1 MNYKILNSDAE
12 IKLYDITI
20 SEKNYDTK
28 ELNIENNQ
36 KITFPNRYI
45 NQYNKNDNLFWG
57 IGLENET
64 YLQGETK
71 KFPGDIIISML
82 GRERYSV
89 DYRQNYN
96 MNDLKKIM
104 SETYCSNKK
113 YNISQMINSH
123 SLNKIDRYCEHSTI
137 YEKEPK
143 ENTKFSGKT
152 VMEEWFEYDI
162 EIKNKINPNSKTETN
177 IFFDGDTIEFITENF
192 YKTNSLDVVNEL
204 ITIKEWFIEKF
215 NNFKNN
221 TNLWNDM
228 GKINFVEK
236 HPGLNIFKSMPNK
249 IVFFNNS
256 TIHVHLTLPTKI
268 INGTIHDKELF
279 KITHAKAI
287 KLLQW
292 FEPFF
297 ISTLG
302 SPDIMQCIYE
312 KYHGIKKNYFAKGS
326 MRATISR
333 YIGVGTY
340 NTDNM
345 LEGKQLTEPVNKF
358 RPSGI
363 TWWRD
368 MIKENLLYNL
378 PQNDIGFDFNF
389 SKHYQSGLEFRL
401 LDGIPL
407 TNLKNVLDIIILI
420 CEHSY
425 YYETVVDIETCSESK
440 SWNNI
445 VYKSMV
451 DGYQAKINKEEIN
464 DIVKILKIHYS
475 LDEEEMLLEDFYYKI
490 LELLFDK
497 YNDKETF
504 ALKYMTKDFNK
515 INRWENFNKVQ
526 EAEHIKSLQ
535 SVQ

>member
-1 MNYKILNSDAE
+1 MNQEIILN
-12 IKLYDITI
+12 DIVIT
-20 SEKNYDTK
+20 EKNDKTK
-28 ELNIENNQ
+28 EFNN
-36 KITFPNRYI
+36 KNNNNTNNSNRYLI
-45 NQYNKNDNLFWG
+45 QYKKNDNLFWG

-64 YLQGETK
+64 YLQGESIK
-71 KFPGDIIISML
+71 ISGDAIISML

-96 MNDLKKIM
+96 MDDLKKIM
-104 SETYCSNKK
+104 SETYSSNKK

-123 SLNKIDRYCEHSTI
+123 SLNKIDRYGEHLTI
-137 YEKEPK
+137 YQKEPK
-143 ENTKFSGKT
+143 ENMKFSGKT
-152 VMEEWFEYDI
+152 IIEEWFEYDN
-162 EIKNKINPNSKTETN
+162 EIKNKINPISKTETN

-192 YKTNSLDVVNEL
+192 YKTNSFDVVNEL
-204 ITIKEWFIEKF
+204 INIKNWFINKF
-215 NNFKNN
+215 NNFKNK

-236 HPGLNIFKSMPNK
+236 HPGLNIFKSMPNN

-268 INGTIHDKELF
+268 INGTIEDKELF

-297 ISTLG
+297 ICTLG
-302 SPDIMQCIYE
+302 SPDIMQSIYE
-312 KYHGIKKNYFAKGS
+312 KYNSTKNNYFAKGS

-345 LEGKQLTEPVNKF
+345 LEGKQLTKPVNNL
-358 RPSGI
+358 RPLGI
-363 TWWRD
+363 PWWRD
-368 MIKENLLYNL
+368 MIQENLLYKL
-378 PQNDIGFDFNF
+378 PLNDIGFDFNF

-407 TNLKNVLDIIILI
+407 LSLKNVLDVIILI

-425 YYETVVDIETCSESK
+425 YYETIEDILTCSISK

-451 DGYQAKINKEEIN
+451 DGYQAKINKEEIYE
-464 DIVKILKIHYS
+464 IVKILKISYS
-475 LDEEEMLLEDFYYKI
+475 FYDEEILLEEFYYKI
-490 LELLFDK
+490 LEVLFNK
-497 YNDKETF
+497 YKNKETF
-504 ALKYMTKDFNK
+504 ALKYMTKDFDK
-515 INRWENFNKVQ
+515 INKWKNFNKVQ
-526 EAEHIKSLQ
+526 EAEHIKSLE
-535 SVQ
+535 SVE